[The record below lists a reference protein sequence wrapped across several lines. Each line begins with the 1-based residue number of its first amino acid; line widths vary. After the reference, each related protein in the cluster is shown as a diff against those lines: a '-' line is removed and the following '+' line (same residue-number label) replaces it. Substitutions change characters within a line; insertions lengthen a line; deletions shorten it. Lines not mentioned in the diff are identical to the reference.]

1 MDAKV
6 VVLIVAILVT
16 YFLLKYWKVVLRV
29 VLACLIGLAVFGLLT
44 LWNILHL

>member
-1 MDAKV
+1 MDAKI
-6 VVLIVAILVT
+6 VVLLVAILVT
-16 YFLLKYWKVVLRV
+16 YVLLKYWKTVLRA

>member
-1 MDAKV
+1 VDAKI

-16 YFLLKYWKVVLRV
+16 YVLLKYWKTVLRA
-29 VLACLIGLAVFGLLT
+29 VLACLIGLAVFGLVT